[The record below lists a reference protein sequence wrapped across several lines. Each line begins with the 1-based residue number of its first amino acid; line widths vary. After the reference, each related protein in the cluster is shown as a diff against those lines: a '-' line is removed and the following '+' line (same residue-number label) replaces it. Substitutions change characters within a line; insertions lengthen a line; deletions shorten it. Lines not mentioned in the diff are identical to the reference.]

1 VLLTTAKDGFFAAL
15 IAGPEAVM
23 HSEYNRELFGGEPPE
38 FSSLD
43 EAKYQ
48 HLLTERCVNSSV

>member
-48 HLLTERCVNSSV
+48 HLLTECY